1 MHSDDM
7 VICSLNVRD
16 LSNNTKRRETFL
28 WLKTEKKFNF
38 LQEVN
43 STNETEPYWHSEW
56 GYSTIFTTFSSSRA
70 GVAMQ
75 CSTTIFNFQFWNI
88 LPTPKEVKSSDQ
100 CSFCKESSETLLYLF
115 WEFPFV
121 KSFWNESI
129 SNWMENSSCFLKEEL
144 SFSSYL
150 GLVND
155 TTNLV
160 FHQALLISRYMIYM
174 PSNVNDANNNNNN
187 NNNNSEEG
195 YGRKHQESIRKS

>member
-70 GVAMQ
+70 GVAISSVQ
-75 CSTTIFNFQFWNI
+75 QQF
-88 LPTPKEVKSSDQ
+88 
-100 CSFCKESSETLLYLF
+100 
-115 WEFPFV
+115 
-121 KSFWNESI
+121 SI
-129 SNWMENSSCFLKEEL
+129 SNSETFCRPRRRS
-144 SFSSYL
+144 
-150 GLVND
+150 
-155 TTNLV
+155 NLV
-160 FHQALLISRYMIYM
+160 INAVSVKKARKLFCTSFGNFLSLNPFGMKLLVIGWKTALAFLT
-174 PSNVNDANNNNNN
+174 
-187 NNNNSEEG
+187 NNSLF
-195 YGRKHQESIRKS
+195 RLT